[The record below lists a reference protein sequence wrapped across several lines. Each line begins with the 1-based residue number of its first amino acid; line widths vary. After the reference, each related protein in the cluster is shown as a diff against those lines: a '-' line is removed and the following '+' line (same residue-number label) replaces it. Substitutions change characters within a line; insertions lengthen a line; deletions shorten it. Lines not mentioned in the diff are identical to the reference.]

1 MQRGK
6 QVRKGSATMT
16 EEPGSSN
23 PGPEAGFR
31 NEHSLPR
38 STARKKDRSRPSG
51 CLCLTGEDEAITSG
65 IIKDRG

>member
-23 PGPEAGFR
+23 PGPEVGFR
-31 NEHSLPR
+31 SQHSLPR
-38 STARKKDRSRPSG
+38 STERKKDRSRPSG
-51 CLCLTGEDEAITSG
+51 CLCLTGEDEATTSE
-65 IIKDRG
+65 IIKDHG